1 MLKKMEKEKGSL
13 EIGKL
18 ADCVLLSENIMEV
31 QSKKIIDTKII
42 YTIVN
47 GKIKFSSK

>member
-1 MLKKMEKEKGSL
+1 MTRQEALKSFTIWGAYAEKMEKEKGSL

-31 QSKKIIDTKII
+31 QSKK
-42 YTIVN
+42 
-47 GKIKFSSK
+47 